1 MLEELQGTG
10 FLELVETK
18 KKDLRKD
25 YEVVCGVD
33 PTFARFSFE
42 KFVEA
47 RLLVCSRVFG
57 VVIDRIKTDALV
69 PLADMLNHHMPKQTS
84 WYYCDYS
91 RGFVIQSLKE
101 IPPGAEIFDS
111 YGQKCNSRF
120 LLHYGFTLPD
130 NPHN

>member
-1 MLEELQGTG
+1 MLGELQGTG

-33 PTFARFSFE
+33 PTFGRFSFE